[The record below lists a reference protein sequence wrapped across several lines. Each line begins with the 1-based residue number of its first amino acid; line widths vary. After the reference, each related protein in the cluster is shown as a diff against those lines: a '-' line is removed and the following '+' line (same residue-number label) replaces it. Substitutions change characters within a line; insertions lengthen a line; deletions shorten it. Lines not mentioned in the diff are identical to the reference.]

1 MPHTHTPQDDAGRQA
16 PDAANGTPA
25 EATAPSP
32 LSEPLPAAPPAT
44 ADAPPSKAELPQRGS
59 QPDPT
64 PPPLFEQP
72 DGFTAA
78 DGLDDTAHFDDPL
91 ENLDPVPLPADA
103 PARRRSPGRTIL
115 FWCLLAVC
123 VVVLA
128 FALTQFIQIQ
138 WGYKVAVDE
147 YDRLQELYYPA
158 AVPPAPADDTS
169 VAEPEPLELW
179 EINPDYVGWI
189 EIPGTVVSYPVVLG
203 ANNDRYLNHTFEGVQ
218 NGAGTIF
225 ADYRNSRDF
234 SSPHTVIYGHNLKNG
249 RMFGGLHQYL
259 DDVYTRKNQ
268 MITLYTPDATL
279 TYRIFSARVTDMY
292 DPSYRLDFADD
303 SEISAFIASY
313 GGPADA
319 TRMLTLST
327 CTDNDNDD
335 ERLLVHAALESV
347 GPATA

>member
-1 MPHTHTPQDDAGRQA
+1 V
-16 PDAANGTPA
+16 
-25 EATAPSP
+25 
-32 LSEPLPAAPPAT
+32 L
-44 ADAPPSKAELPQRGS
+44 
-59 QPDPT
+59 
-64 PPPLFEQP
+64 
-72 DGFTAA
+72 
-78 DGLDDTAHFDDPL
+78 
-91 ENLDPVPLPADA
+91 
-103 PARRRSPGRTIL
+103 
-115 FWCLLAVC
+115 
-123 VVVLA
+123 VLA
-128 FALTQFIQIQ
+128 FALTQIIQIQ

-158 AVPPAPADDTS
+158 AKPPAAQPAAEDTS
-169 VAEPEPLELW
+169 QPEEAEPLELW
-179 EINPDYVGWI
+179 EINPDYVGWL
-189 EIPGTVVSYPVVLG
+189 EIPGTVVSYPLVLG

-259 DDVYTRKNQ
+259 DEVYARQNQ
-268 MITLYTPDATL
+268 LITLYTPDATL

-292 DPSYRLDFADD
+292 DPAYRLDFADD

-313 GGPADA
+313 GGPADC

-327 CTDNDNDD
+327 CTNNDNDD

-347 GPATA
+347 GPPSA